1 MRFSIKYGSVSFIW
15 IEKKTYVNIY
25 VYIKEENI
33 QLISYKIIDILF
45 VCWKEFLLTKIVNP
59 VLLRSN
65 PYWQCV

>member
-45 VCWKEFLLTKIVNP
+45 VC
-59 VLLRSN
+59 
-65 PYWQCV
+65 